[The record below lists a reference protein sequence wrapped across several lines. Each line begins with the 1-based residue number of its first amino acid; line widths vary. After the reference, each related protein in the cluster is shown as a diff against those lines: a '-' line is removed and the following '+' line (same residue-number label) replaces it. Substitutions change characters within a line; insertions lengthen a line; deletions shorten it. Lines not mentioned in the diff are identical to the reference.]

1 MFFFRKPAQPGLS
14 VSEAVEAASRG
25 DLLLIDVREAGEL
38 AATGKAAG
46 ALHIPLM
53 QLSAR
58 ADRRHPEFEPRLEGA
73 ERIAVYCASGGR
85 SARARKLLLSL
96 GFTEVHNLGGLA
108 HWARAGGRIERV

>member
-53 QLSAR
+53 RLSDK
-58 ADRRHPEFEPRLEGA
+58 ADRRHPEFEPRLKDA
-73 ERIAVYCASGGR
+73 ARIAVYCASGGR
-85 SARARKLLLSL
+85 SARARKLLLGL
-96 GFTEVHNLGGLA
+96 GYPEVHNLGGLG
-108 HWARAGGRIERV
+108 HWARAGGPIERA